1 MPHFISPALKK
12 LFIFSSSLTL
22 ALVCGSCYALETVSG
37 DVNEVFNNK
46 SDQLTIWNLKSNP
59 NVYVFDIP
67 GLSTQGRTF
76 NRVTHFTEQAIFSSG
91 YPRVYSNTE
100 LAEYFD
106 SVKRTQA
113 NFAFGHDTLVSEL
126 VQFFNLAEKDKVE
139 LYPEEIALRDFLLE
153 KGLMRFWRGFY
164 QAQQPGVVL
173 LSIPQLQAKKA
184 DEPQV
189 TELARRAVFNHELS
203 HGEYFT
209 NEYYANYCRKFWN
222 ESLSDK
228 QRKLFTD
235 FLSSHNYNTNYP
247 DLVVNEMQAYLIYTA
262 DQNSFS
268 AAKLGVTELELESM
282 RKMFRQGNPPTKL
295 LTK

>member
-1 MPHFISPALKK
+1 MNTSAVKK
-12 LFIFSSSLTL
+12 LSALTASLLLLIACNSSLAIEVAT
-22 ALVCGSCYALETVSG
+22 G
-37 DVNEVFNNK
+37 DVNDIFNNK
-46 SDQLTIWNLKSNP
+46 SEQLTVWNLKSNP
-59 NVYVFDIP
+59 NVYVFDVP
-67 GLSTQGRTF
+67 GLITQGRTF
-76 NRVTHFTEQAIFSSG
+76 NRLTHFTEQAVFSSG
-91 YPRVYSNTE
+91 YPKVYTNAE

-113 NFAFGHDTLVSEL
+113 NFAFGHDALVSEL
-126 VQFFNLAEKDKVE
+126 MQFFNLAEKDKVE

-153 KGLMRFWRGFY
+153 KGLLRFWRGFY
-164 QAQQPGVVL
+164 QAVQPGVVI
-173 LSIPQLQAKKA
+173 LSIPQLQAKKT

-228 QRKLFTD
+228 QRKSFID
-235 FLSSHNYNTNYP
+235 FLSGHNYNTYYP
-247 DLVVNEMQAYLIYTA
+247 DLVVNEMQAYLIYTP

-268 AAKLGVTELELESM
+268 AAKLGVSEQELESM
-282 RKMFRQGNPPTKL
+282 RKMFRLGNPPTKL
-295 LTK
+295 VIK